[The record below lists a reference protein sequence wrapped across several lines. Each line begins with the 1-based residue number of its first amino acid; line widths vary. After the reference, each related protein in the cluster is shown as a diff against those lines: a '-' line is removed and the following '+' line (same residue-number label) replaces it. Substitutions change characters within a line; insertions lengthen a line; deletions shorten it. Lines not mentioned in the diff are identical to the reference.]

1 MQAEPI
7 ALFTEAWKQ
16 MTDTL
21 ASPKNVDGDGI
32 STRFAD
38 AQNLFFNLWFQ
49 NRPAADEADFRA
61 ILRAGKAAAASWHQ
75 PTGGIVRADWAPAGW
90 EAILAEEGL
99 AVAIPMLGME
109 AGEITPPSREP
120 AILEIRRV
128 ADDRTAY
135 DAAMINA
142 HAYAM
147 PEEQFACCGG
157 MHFWP
162 EGSLAFVG
170 YIDGKPVA
178 TAAARPVNGTIY
190 IAMVAT
196 EPDEQG
202 KGYAATTM
210 RHAMVEAREAMG
222 DLPLTLHATQG
233 GQATYAKMGFAAG
246 PATPLVVPT
255 A

>member
-21 ASPKNVDGDGI
+21 PSPRNADGDGI

-38 AQNLFFNLWFQ
+38 APNLFFNLWFQ
-49 NRPAADEADFRA
+49 NRPAAAEADFRS

-75 PTGGIVRADWAPAGW
+75 PSGGIVRADWAPANW
-90 EAILAEEGL
+90 EAILGEEGL

-109 AGEITPPSREP
+109 AAAIAPPPRAP
-120 AILEIRRV
+120 AELEIRLV
-128 ADDRTAY
+128 ADDPAAM
-135 DAAMINA
+135 DAAMLNA

-162 EGSLAFVG
+162 AGSMAFVG
-170 YIDGKPVA
+170 YVGGKPVA
-178 TAAARPVNGTIY
+178 TAAARPVGGTIY

-196 EPDEQG
+196 EPAEQG
-202 KGYAATTM
+202 QGYAATVM
-210 RHAMVEAREAMG
+210 RHAMAEARKAMG
-222 DLPLTLHATQG
+222 ELPLTLHATEG
-233 GQATYAKMGFAAG
+233 GQATYAKMGFAPG
-246 PATPLVVPT
+246 PATPLVVPVG
-255 A
+255 